1 MMREIVSHQLMY
13 QLSVFSL
20 ISIVS
25 CFKKAFGQL
34 SKSIDSK
41 IIRQERMKENN
52 QDEKEKK
59 PVVGSGKGGR
69 WGVVVSE

>member
-1 MMREIVSHQLMY
+1 MMRESVSHQLMY

-25 CFKKAFGQL
+25 CFKKAFGQR
-34 SKSIDSK
+34 SKFIDSK

-59 PVVGSGKGGR
+59 PVAGSGEGGR
-69 WGVVVSE
+69 WGAVVSK